1 MPMKEMIAEIRAA
14 AASLITAAGAAEN
27 GDIAA
32 AEIGI
37 EDALFRSESLLSRI
51 RQGEFTVTV
60 EPPPAGV
67 AQRQK
72 AGQLKIHRPTEPGA
86 RPVVEHQDAALPV
99 RRLFPASPRLPG
111 EH

>member
-1 MPMKEMIAEIRAA
+1 MPMKEMVAEIRAA

-60 EPPPAGV
+60 EPPPG
-67 AQRQK
+67 
-72 AGQLKIHRPTEPGA
+72 GA
-86 RPVVEHQDAALPV
+86 PNGKKLD
-99 RRLFPASPRLPG
+99 S
-111 EH
+111 

>member
-1 MPMKEMIAEIRAA
+1 MPMKEMVAEIRAA

-67 AQRQK
+67 PNGK
-72 AGQLKIHRPTEPGA
+72 KL
-86 RPVVEHQDAALPV
+86 D
-99 RRLFPASPRLPG
+99 S
-111 EH
+111 

>member
-1 MPMKEMIAEIRAA
+1 MPINDMMAEIRAA

-27 GDIAA
+27 GDLAA

-37 EDALFRSESLLSRI
+37 EDALFRSESLLSCL

-67 AQRQK
+67 PNGK
-72 AGQLKIHRPTEPGA
+72 KL
-86 RPVVEHQDAALPV
+86 D
-99 RRLFPASPRLPG
+99 S
-111 EH
+111 

>member
-1 MPMKEMIAEIRAA
+1 MVVSEISRIGSHHVGLTSLRNLAGSRKERDDMPMKEMIAEIRAA

-51 RQGEFTVTV
+51 RQGEFTVTI

-67 AQRQK
+67 PNGRK
-72 AGQLKIHRPTEPGA
+72 L
-86 RPVVEHQDAALPV
+86 D
-99 RRLFPASPRLPG
+99 S
-111 EH
+111 